1 MFPETFG
8 EVYVQMTGVM
18 RKLLMAAAAL
28 FVTAGLGMAQ
38 TGALEG
44 NVIGPDGQ
52 PLKGALVKIDRKD
65 IKGAYKVKTDKKG
78 HYLHVGL
85 PLGTYRVAVEM
96 DGKELDVVDNVKTRL
111 GDPLPVDFNLKN
123 QADKQAAIQKAA
135 ETGQVTQEMARDM
148 SPAQKA
154 ALEKQMKER
163 TAAMAKNKELND
175 AYNAGNEAM
184 QAKNFQAAAEQF
196 DKASKMELGAT
207 QPVIW
212 SHLAES
218 YTGLAATKTG
228 AEQTDALGKSFVA
241 WQKAIELQ
249 PADASFHNNYALALS
264 KAKKFDEMQAELA
277 KAVQLDPPGAGRY
290 YFNLG
295 AVLTNSGQQEQACE
309 AFKKAIDADKGYA
322 DAQYQYGVC
331 LMAKSSTTPDGKLT
345 APPGAKEAF
354 ESYLALKPDGK
365 DAEGA
370 KAMLTAMGSTV
381 QSTYK
386 NPNAPAKPAN
396 KAPAP
401 AAPAKKK

>member
-1 MFPETFG
+1 
-8 EVYVQMTGVM
+8 MTGVIK
-18 RKLLMAAAAL
+18 KLMLAAAACL
-28 FVTAGLGMAQ
+28 LTAGLGFAQ

-44 NVIGPDGQ
+44 DVIGPDGA
-52 PLKGALVKIDRKD
+52 PLKGAVVKIVRKD
-65 IKGAYKVKTDKKG
+65 IKGSYQVKTDKKG

-85 PLGTYRVAVEM
+85 PLGTYRVAVEV
-96 DGKELDVVDNVKTRL
+96 DGKEADFVDNVKTSL
-111 GDPLPVDFNLKN
+111 GDPKPINFNLKQN
-123 QADKQAAIQKAA
+123 ADKAAAMQKAA
-135 ETGQVTQEMARDM
+135 EKGEVTQEMARDM

-184 QAKNFQAAAEQF
+184 TAKNYQVAVENF
-196 DKASKMELGAT
+196 DKASKLELGAT

-212 SHLAES
+212 SHLAEA
-218 YTGLAATKTG
+218 YTNLASSKTG
-228 AEQTDALGKSFVA
+228 AEQTDALTKSYEA
-241 WQKAIELQ
+241 WQKAIELN
-249 PADASFHNNYALALS
+249 PADASYHNNYALALAKS
-264 KAKKFDEMQAELA
+264 KKFDEMQAELA

-295 AVLTNSGQQEQACE
+295 AVLTNAGQSEQACD
-309 AFKKAIDADKGYA
+309 AFKKAIDADKTYA

-331 LMAKSSTTPDGKLT
+331 LMAKSATTPDGKLT

-354 ESYLALKPDGK
+354 EAYLAAKPDGK

-370 KAMLTAMGSTV
+370 KAMLQAMGSTV

-386 NPNAPAKPAN
+386 NPNAPA
-396 KAPAP
+396 
-401 AAPAKKK
+401 AAPAKKKK